1 MWRVAK
7 LHRGV
12 CECVCVYRFI
22 FRSVCVCAF
31 YNISKH
37 YSDPSH
43 HPNTPLLLSPSTHHS
58 SLPLHC
64 HLSTR
69 EAFPEHT
76 ANKVGQVRG
85 WALFLSESNFQ
96 EVPTGKRASVPQT
109 MEPWQGVSP
118 PPLTSAELLT
128 NAPVQQELPCPYIYI
143 KTSPPKK
150 SEVCLN
156 SWRYTT
162 ADLSICPLVLPQ
174 YVWSDICRVLDMMRE
189 WQKVGNK
196 KCCTVTRWIKVLQ
209 RWSRLRE

>member
-1 MWRVAK
+1 MESLARAGPGYRSPAQLCLPASVRLFIPGCTCVFVGMWRVAK

-150 SEVCLN
+150 V
-156 SWRYTT
+156 
-162 ADLSICPLVLPQ
+162 
-174 YVWSDICRVLDMMRE
+174 
-189 WQKVGNK
+189 
-196 KCCTVTRWIKVLQ
+196 KCA
-209 RWSRLRE
+209 